1 MLVQIV
7 NGLVLLSKLLPIALR
22 RLIVVV
28 KRREE
33 LVVRPQA
40 RATAAR
46 HGDVLL
52 LGHILSLWTF
62 WVSSKTCLFCLDI
75 SVKKLG
81 QIVYSLRLKKHW
93 SILLFDNACLRWHE
107 SYSTIDWFLRNGF
120 KDFIPFFI
128 LAKLFHILR
137 RKFVSDSKVLYKF
150 THQKRSVA
158 VGCFFQWVNSINR
171 N

>member
-52 LGHILSLWTF
+52 LGHILSL
-62 WVSSKTCLFCLDI
+62 
-75 SVKKLG
+75 
-81 QIVYSLRLKKHW
+81 
-93 SILLFDNACLRWHE
+93 
-107 SYSTIDWFLRNGF
+107 
-120 KDFIPFFI
+120 
-128 LAKLFHILR
+128 
-137 RKFVSDSKVLYKF
+137 
-150 THQKRSVA
+150 
-158 VGCFFQWVNSINR
+158 
-171 N
+171 